1 MALSTTTGS
10 MPSTSMVALSSTMV
24 SMPSSSIER
33 KYFLEKLNE
42 SNYRMWK
49 IKMELTLTRMNVM
62 DIVNGD
68 LQKTTIEPAL
78 SEWKIKDF
86 DAKTEIIMH
95 ISDRHVDLIKNLKS
109 SKEIWDTLKDI
120 YAPSN
125 RITKVMLLRHFMMLQ
140 MKDEDS
146 IDSFINKYYS
156 TYDNASLVG
165 SNIEEDMKID
175 ILLGALPSS
184 WSSFIVVNGADS
196 NLTLQNLISK
206 LKQDDLGRRG
216 ATNQASMD
224 VSSMAMVATIKNQ
237 KSNFNNF

>member
-10 MPSTSMVALSSTMV
+10 MPSTSMVALSSTTA
-24 SMPSSSIER
+24 SMPSSNMER

-42 SNYRMWK
+42 SHYRMWK

-68 LQKTTIEPAL
+68 LQKPTIELAL
-78 SEWKIKDF
+78 LEWKVNYF
-86 DAKTEIIMH
+86 DAKTIMTIH
-95 ISDRHVDLIKNLKS
+95 ISYRHVDLIKNLKF
-109 SKEIWDTLKDI
+109 SKEIRDLLNDI

-125 RITKVMLLRHFMMLQ
+125 GITKVMSLRHFMTLQ
-140 MKDEDS
+140 MNEKDS
-146 IDSFINKYYS
+146 VDSFINKYYS
-156 TYDNASLVG
+156 TYDNASLAG
-165 SNIEEDMKID
+165 NNIEEDMKID

-224 VSSMAMVATIKNQ
+224 VSSMAMVATI
-237 KSNFNNF
+237 